1 MGSSTSMLR
10 RTLLPLIPAFLIAC
24 TSAPEAPPAA
34 GQARVTVTP
43 PAAPE
48 GLLAGGG
55 PYMVPI
61 QIAGASDIATI
72 SLTLTYDASV
82 LRSPTVTQGS
92 FMDQGNASSTFV
104 PAVDAEAGRI
114 DLAMH
119 RQYLPPQPHKRIVR
133 RFGFLIA
140 CSLG

>member
-1 MGSSTSMLR
+1 
-10 RTLLPLIPAFLIAC
+10 
-24 TSAPEAPPAA
+24 
-34 GQARVTVTP
+34 
-43 PAAPE
+43 
-48 GLLAGGG
+48 LAGGG

-72 SLTLTYDASV
+72 SLTLTYDATV

-114 DLAMH
+114 DLAIT
-119 RQYLPPQPHKRIVR
+119 RPPSASGAVGDGVLAAIPFQGGEAGSPIVAVAGVPTTTRGRALPLGFPGTTVPASQGQHKPMTQSR
-133 RFGFLIA
+133 RWL
-140 CSLG
+140 